1 MHIPGAEPAAAWQL
15 LARLIDNGQPSKAR
29 DLKTGI
35 WNGLAKTESAFQEI
49 AAVEKTHANGMRIY
63 RHIDESAR
71 FSTQRPRDGWDDDD
85 RLELIAVD
93 WVFGT
98 EELSA
103 YSECLTDLEE
113 SPGIFM
119 CRTDAEKLNLAAGD
133 RVAVEL
139 ESGTLEASIH
149 LKENMAAGMLI
160 IPRHKNLGWQKM
172 NSGQTRIRPDQIS
185 KV

>member
-1 MHIPGAEPAAAWQL
+1 
-15 LARLIDNGQPSKAR
+15 
-29 DLKTGI
+29 
-35 WNGLAKTESAFQEI
+35 
-49 AAVEKTHANGMRIY
+49 
-63 RHIDESAR
+63 
-71 FSTQRPRDGWDDDD
+71 
-85 RLELIAVD
+85 
-93 WVFGT
+93 
-98 EELSA
+98 
-103 YSECLTDLEE
+103 
-113 SPGIFM
+113 M

-185 KV
+185 KQKD